1 MLDKLNLEKT
11 YQYLLITL
19 AFFLPT
25 TVFGT
30 NIVIAIIVI
39 LWFSSG
45 NYKSKYQQIVSS
57 KLLIVSI
64 IFYFLHIVGI
74 LLTEGLQWG
83 LHILHKMWYFLIFY
97 PILFLMIMFSD
108 SYLLGHFTTL
118 LFIFFSSFL
127 YKNFEKI

>member
-25 TVFGT
+25 TFFGA

-57 KLLIVSI
+57 KLLIASI

-74 LLTEGLQWG
+74 LWTEGLQWG

-97 PILFLMIMFSD
+97 LILFLIIMFSD
-108 SYLLGHFTTL
+108 SYFLGHFTTL
-118 LFIFFSSFL
+118 LFIFFSYFL
-127 YKNFEKI
+127 HKNFEKI